1 MAIYYIYKIYK
12 PETDFI
18 YIGSTTNFKD
28 RKRTH
33 KSRCIKESNKEYN
46 NYSMYL
52 LEDLLLN
59 DDIWI

>member
-1 MAIYYIYKIYK
+1 MIFQQDRQKIIAIVRSNTFNIDIKKIDL
-12 PETDFI
+12 T
-18 YIGSTTNFKD
+18 
-28 RKRTH
+28 RK
-33 KSRCIKESNKEYN
+33 SNKEYN